1 MTRLEHAQRS
11 DAIFEKLFWPYP
23 HIALNLTRLK
33 EIYDEQEEKQ
43 LTSLVDLLR
52 WVLEEVD

>member
-1 MTRLEHAQRS
+1 MTRLEHAQRR
-11 DAIFEKLFWPYP
+11 DAIFENLFWPYP
-23 HIALNLTRLK
+23 HIVLNLTRLK
-33 EIYDEQEEKQ
+33 EICDEQEEKE